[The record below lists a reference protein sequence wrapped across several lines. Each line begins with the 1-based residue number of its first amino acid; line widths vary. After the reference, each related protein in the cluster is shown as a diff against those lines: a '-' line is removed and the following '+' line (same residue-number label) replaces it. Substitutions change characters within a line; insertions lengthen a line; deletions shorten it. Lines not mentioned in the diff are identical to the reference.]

1 MLALI
6 TNRTPNLHPGHCK
19 IHLGLRIT
27 VHFLRVCEARS
38 TPSFRDE
45 AGPTDRASECLS
57 SQLKAPSGARG
68 EVVDLFGTLPSPIF
82 CVSVFAADCG
92 CNTPAISFH
101 PCSTAPSPHARFAVR
116 LSPLDPVPGICPS
129 DSPAKHPQ
137 GRASQQEAAEPARNP
152 RGPEFA
158 TGGPAMST
166 TTTTNT
172 SRRLALAPKTGQRG
186 RAGAGRRAVIV
197 DGSLQVGDASRGGLK
212 TSPSFSPAYLLAAL
226 EWAED
231 GENQGSQGNPG
242 IECNQGSSR
251 GTNKYKSHANFRP
264 GGGAPRKPFGA
275 PSASAHNKSAPN
287 LRPRRRNDDV
297 KKGSPTTPA
306 LTPLTPPV
314 TPGPTAPRIDLLP
327 EKLVFPSRKTPVSFL
342 PTPSSISLDTAVK
355 PVFLSSPISP
365 GSRFP
370 HREQYRHQQ
379 QQRPRTSNDA
389 GRRRRNHDQNEASHS
404 TSEVAQPDV
413 ETDRIFVAA
422 APQGH
427 SISSK
432 HAVYQSMQ
440 PSEAPPPSTKM
451 PSPPRQPQGP
461 VREAFAF
468 LSRGRKKSS
477 TGGSPH
483 ATLTKRSRTLPAS
496 ATTSTSTSSST
507 GTDVSDYRQSPVV
520 DSLPNMPRSSIEVHN
535 PAAKV
540 SGARWAVDFVPPVP
554 TAALACCANVAIQ
567 SVSVRCRGTAV
578 PVQVTKETST
588 TDLLL
593 ACSQSLAKLGW
604 PINPDSCVVIEPCLR
619 PGLERRLR
627 QYELVW
633 DVMSG
638 WDHDSSNTLIILP
651 DSSDPDRELSLSSVP
666 KTLEEPAGFVLP
678 LYFLLRPGK
687 WAQRYITLKENGQIF
702 ASKKQDWKST
712 DKDVARLCH
721 LSDFDLYLPT
731 ESEMRRQLR
740 PPKRYCYAVRSQEK
754 ATLFEDS
761 THYVHFFCTEDPNVA
776 RQFRSCVHG
785 WRSWYLVN
793 KKLGLHEKKKLSSPT
808 GRPRA
813 DSGYKGR
820 ASVDQGLGGRAS
832 VDQGSRARPLV
843 DIPSTRSFPS
853 SREGT
858 PVDASPRSAIP
869 PVPPLPSSLRENP
882 AAVFAAGGLLGN
894 GYEERKQQAARKDA
908 TTQRRGTVTSNDG
921 PFVDGPNLL
930 RNRAATAPTTDERPR
945 TAGSDGSRRTKS
957 RPDSPEQHAGWFP
970 SALQHS
976 AEQRTTRPAAP
987 LVRRPSTSSHAP
999 SRAPS
1004 TRQRQPPLPTHSP
1017 HLHHP
1022 PLPQQQHQQQQQQQP
1037 IYPPSLPGGPPQ
1049 PLIDLTPTFVE
1060 APQWSRENRGRG
1072 VRAPQGKPLVDLA
1085 TGPPA
1090 AVGVS
1095 SGARAAH
1102 APPPKSLVRR
1112 PEQQP
1117 PPLQPLQQQGGT
1129 LLERYEMQQREK
1141 MLAQRGRGNTFSE
1154 SAGGGGGNSSGG
1166 GGLGGLGRRNTVRSN
1181 ASGGVSAAGHH
1192 GGRPGTANPSPN
1204 PAAAY
1209 MQSRGRVMGVG
1220 DGEREKVR
1228 ERLRSVDGRGRAA
1241 GRREY

>member
-1 MLALI
+1 
-6 TNRTPNLHPGHCK
+6 
-19 IHLGLRIT
+19 
-27 VHFLRVCEARS
+27 
-38 TPSFRDE
+38 
-45 AGPTDRASECLS
+45 
-57 SQLKAPSGARG
+57 
-68 EVVDLFGTLPSPIF
+68 
-82 CVSVFAADCG
+82 
-92 CNTPAISFH
+92 
-101 PCSTAPSPHARFAVR
+101 
-116 LSPLDPVPGICPS
+116 
-129 DSPAKHPQ
+129 
-137 GRASQQEAAEPARNP
+137 
-152 RGPEFA
+152 
-158 TGGPAMST
+158 
-166 TTTTNT
+166 
-172 SRRLALAPKTGQRG
+172 
-186 RAGAGRRAVIV
+186 
-197 DGSLQVGDASRGGLK
+197 
-212 TSPSFSPAYLLAAL
+212 
-226 EWAED
+226 
-231 GENQGSQGNPG
+231 
-242 IECNQGSSR
+242 
-251 GTNKYKSHANFRP
+251 
-264 GGGAPRKPFGA
+264 
-275 PSASAHNKSAPN
+275 
-287 LRPRRRNDDV
+287 
-297 KKGSPTTPA
+297 
-306 LTPLTPPV
+306 
-314 TPGPTAPRIDLLP
+314 
-327 EKLVFPSRKTPVSFL
+327 
-342 PTPSSISLDTAVK
+342 
-355 PVFLSSPISP
+355 
-365 GSRFP
+365 
-370 HREQYRHQQ
+370 
-379 QQRPRTSNDA
+379 
-389 GRRRRNHDQNEASHS
+389 
-404 TSEVAQPDV
+404 
-413 ETDRIFVAA
+413 
-422 APQGH
+422 
-427 SISSK
+427 
-432 HAVYQSMQ
+432 
-440 PSEAPPPSTKM
+440 M

-520 DSLPNMPRSSIEVHN
+520 DSLPNMPRSSVEVHN
-535 PAAKV
+535 PAAK
-540 SGARWAVDFVPPVP
+540 
-554 TAALACCANVAIQ
+554 
-567 SVSVRCRGTAV
+567 
-578 PVQVTKETST
+578 
-588 TDLLL
+588 
-593 ACSQSLAKLGW
+593 SLAKLGR

-702 ASKKQDWKST
+702 ASKKQDWKSI

-793 KKLGLHEKKKLSSPT
+793 KKLGLHEKKNLSSPT

-930 RNRAATAPTTDERPR
+930 RNRAATAPTADERPR
-945 TAGSDGSRRTKS
+945 TAG
-957 RPDSPEQHAGWFP
+957 
-970 SALQHS
+970 
-976 AEQRTTRPAAP
+976 
-987 LVRRPSTSSHAP
+987 
-999 SRAPS
+999 
-1004 TRQRQPPLPTHSP
+1004 P

-1022 PLPQQQHQQQQQQQP
+1022 PLPQQQHQQQQQP

-1085 TGPPA
+1085 TGPPV
-1090 AVGVS
+1090 AVGVP

-1117 PPLQPLQQQGGT
+1117 PPLQPLLQQQGGT

-1166 GGLGGLGRRNTVRSN
+1166 GGGLGRRNTVRSN
-1181 ASGGVSAAGHH
+1181 ASAGVSAAGHH
-1192 GGRPGTANPSPN
+1192 GGRPGTANPSPNPN

-1220 DGEREKVR
+1220 DGEREKVK
-1228 ERLRSVDGRGRAA
+1228 ERLRSVDGRGRVA